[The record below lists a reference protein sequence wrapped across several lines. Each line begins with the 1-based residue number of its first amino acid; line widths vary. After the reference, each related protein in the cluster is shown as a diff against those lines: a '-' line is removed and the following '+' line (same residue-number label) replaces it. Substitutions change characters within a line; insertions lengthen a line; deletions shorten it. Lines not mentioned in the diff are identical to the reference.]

1 MLRHPRLSSGQLTPS
16 SLTPIIFPNLIR
28 QISRYGAAG
37 DWSMLMTRLQ
47 GVTLL
52 VNIYCFLFFSPL
64 PPRSPS
70 PFSPWPLARRIRAC
84 GEGERGVAGARRV
97 AGPGCAAR
105 LGPARLARPG
115 WPGPAWHVLGTARV
129 RCLPD
134 GAAPHTV
141 APPPCSPPPLSAP
154 GGGGGGGKGK
164 GVRGSRGGNR
174 APSFFSEGQ
183 AGPGPRAVAGGAGAA
198 GRCLPAGTPRCRAPV
213 LPCSGLR
220 AAELRYRPPSEE
232 IRPESIVLDAPEQW
246 SARFPGG

>member
-154 GGGGGGGKGK
+154 GGGGGEGGRAKA
-164 GVRGSRGGNR
+164 SGGR
-174 APSFFSEGQ
+174 EG
-183 AGPGPRAVAGGAGAA
+183 AIGPRASSPRGRQAPAPALWRGVPGRPGGACPPGHRGA
-198 GRCLPAGTPRCRAPV
+198 GHRSSPAPACVQPSSVT
-213 LPCSGLR
+213 GL
-220 AAELRYRPPSEE
+220 LLKK
-232 IRPESIVLDAPEQW
+232 LDLSQ
-246 SARFPGG
+246 